1 MERFEQHIYQFVL
14 FVHQTLLIHT
24 DIFQEITGLI
34 KKKKTEEILFVN
46 NQNIFFLCHIFQA
59 HSETK
64 TTSMSGGKE
73 QG

>member
-1 MERFEQHIYQFVL
+1 MERSEQHIYQFVL

-34 KKKKTEEILFVN
+34 KKKKEEILFVN
-46 NQNIFFLCHIFQA
+46 NQNIFFLCQIFQA